1 MLIRMAS
8 SQDWKPNAQTMK
20 MRFWSWNQSWAVRKM
35 KMPIWVL
42 WTQRSKVK
50 TQIKKAKL
58 KLFRPVLKFKILA
71 SRLSILNWQNQRRPV
86 NSLKKI
92 LINWMKRLLFLKK
105 NYLKVKLFSLI
116 FLINSN
122 LLKITYNWPKRKSAN
137 WSRSMRSLRNV
148 RVYIL
153 LTDMT
158 KLIEP

>member
-35 KMPIWVL
+35 KMP
-42 WTQRSKVK
+42 RSKVK

-105 NYLKVKLFSLI
+105 NYLKVKPFSLI

-122 LLKITYNWPKRKSAN
+122 LLKITYSWLKRRSAN
-137 WSRSMRSLRNV
+137 WLRSMRSSRNV

-158 KLIEP
+158 KSIEP